1 MCREISYKSD
11 FRYYYFFSEY
21 KGTNKEFY
29 EAIQSYT
36 PSTYTSSS
44 RYYSLKLDYSV
55 KDVYGKYG
63 CEKEQKMWGKC
74 DEASNEVVCV
84 FNSSLCV

>member
-36 PSTYTSSS
+36 PSTYTSTS
-44 RYYSLKLDYSV
+44 RCYPVSPDYSA
-55 KDVYGKYG
+55 KCVYGEYG
-63 CEKEQKMWGKC
+63 CKKEQKKC
-74 DEASNEVVCV
+74 EETNNEVVCV
-84 FNSSLCV
+84 FNSNQYI